1 MITQQ
6 AKDHAQ
12 ACYDATKEAA
22 ILTHM
27 GDAQKAAYMTIL
39 ANHKPRPVHIPA
51 PSATLGPRV
60 PKPCPTLTEPHNRKH
75 DCQCANCTRARSI
88 RPLVGGY
95 QPCSGY
101 EPLVKGSSWM
111 VWVLAASLIIVP
123 VAVAFMMGVTQW
135 QN

>member
-22 ILTHM
+22 THSHM

-39 ANHKPRPVHIPA
+39 ANHKQRPVHIPP
-51 PSATLGPRV
+51 PSPR
-60 PKPCPTLTEPHNRKH
+60 PPQNRH
-75 DCQCANCTRARSI
+75 LSDNDDCQCPNCTRARSI
-88 RPLVGGY
+88 KPLVGGY

-101 EPLVKGSSWM
+101 EAPEWDFWTAFPPGWYGVGSCFGT
-111 VWVLAASLIIVP
+111 AAVVVAIV
-123 VAVAFMMGVTQW
+123 AAFKHWG
-135 QN
+135 